1 MGSHSVDGRL
11 AASVRTLNYRRLEG
25 GGFISN
31 RLEVD
36 FLSPL
41 PRGWESSVSKAVAG
55 GLRGPSRA
63 AEGLLPPHPCL
74 AAGRLAFSRPSGEK
88 EPFHLRFA
96 SKRGVSIIPEKDAKE
111 ETNWPK
117 VSRL

>member
-41 PRGWESSVSKAVAG
+41 PRGWESSVSKAVGGAG
-55 GLRGPSRA
+55 
-63 AEGLLPPHPCL
+63 
-74 AAGRLAFSRPSGEK
+74 
-88 EPFHLRFA
+88 
-96 SKRGVSIIPEKDAKE
+96 
-111 ETNWPK
+111 
-117 VSRL
+117 